1 MHRGDL
7 QRLHVEQ
14 PVRCGRGV
22 RRGGLRSVHCEQS
35 MRTERSMH
43 RDPHAVPLHVL
54 DEQRLRFRRSMRL
67 GYLHTRLQLER
78 RLRNRSGMRRGSLW
92 RLHVGRTVRQRI
104 VDELPERN
112 LHVLSESRLPD
123 RIELRQRNLRHVP
136 IEFRLWRAS
145 MQSGCLQ
152 SVFDVQRLQPDQS

>member
-1 MHRGDL
+1 
-7 QRLHVEQ
+7 
-14 PVRCGRGV
+14 
-22 RRGGLRSVHCEQS
+22 
-35 MRTERSMH
+35 
-43 RDPHAVPLHVL
+43 
-54 DEQRLRFRRSMRL
+54 
-67 GYLHTRLQLER
+67 
-78 RLRNRSGMRRGSLW
+78 
-92 RLHVGRTVRQRI
+92 
-104 VDELPERN
+104 